1 MSSDL
6 DLCYMTATAA
16 INAFKART
24 LSPVDVV
31 KALIARCEAASDRIN
46 AITHTF
52 FDRAL
57 DQARGAE
64 DRYGRTD
71 GRLRPLEGVA
81 TAISDAHSVKGE
93 VTTFGSKACRDRSA
107 NHSTPTVER
116 LLDAGAIMHCRST
129 TSELGGSGVTRSP
142 LWGATSNPWNFDYSP
157 GGSSGGAGALLAAGM
172 TTLGD
177 GTDSGGSIRIPA
189 SACGVFGY
197 KPPFGRNPNDPKHPM
212 QMLLQSGPL
221 TRSVADAALMQNVM
235 SGAHRDDLC
244 SLREEYRLPHEFA
257 GIKGWKVAFSMDL
270 GHFTVDPEVRRN
282 TLAAA
287 EVFKSLGC
295 VVDEVDLDWNWGAL
309 DAWMTHWEAM
319 LGAAGGD
326 LLPRWRYEM
335 DEHVVTLIERG
346 AAIAATR
353 LSRANR
359 VRGEMYGQL
368 APILDSYNI
377 LVCPTLAVPAAK
389 IDHNEASSDF
399 RIDGKKVPALFG
411 WAMTNPFSLM
421 SQCPVASIPTGFAST
436 GIPTGMQIVA
446 RTFDD
451 LSVFQA
457 AAAFEAAKPWID
469 VRPDL

>member
-1 MSSDL
+1 
-6 DLCYMTATAA
+6 MTATAA
-16 INAFKART
+16 IDAFKARR

-31 KALIARCEAASDRIN
+31 RALIARFEAASERIN
-46 AITHTF
+46 AVTYTF

-57 DQARGAE
+57 EQARAAE

-81 TAISDAHSVKGE
+81 TAISDAHAVAGE
-93 VTTFGSKACRDRSA
+93 VTTFGSSACRDCCADHSA
-107 NHSTPTVER
+107 PTVER
-116 LLDAGAIMHCRST
+116 LLEAGAIMHCRST
-129 TSELGGSGVTRSP
+129 ASELCGSGVTRSL
-142 LWGATSNPWNFDYSP
+142 LWGDTANPWNSEYSP

-172 TTLGD
+172 TTLAD
-177 GTDSGGSIRIPA
+177 GADAGGSIRISA
-189 SACGVFGY
+189 SACGLFGY
-197 KPPFGRNPNDPKHPM
+197 KPPFGRNPTDLKNPM
-212 QMLLQSGPL
+212 QMLLQYGPL

-235 SGAHRDDLC
+235 SGAHPDDLC
-244 SLREEYRLPHEFA
+244 SLRDECRLPTEFA

-295 VVDEVDLDWNWGAL
+295 VVDEVDLGWNWGAL

-319 LGAAGGD
+319 LGAAGGE

-346 AAIAATR
+346 TAIGASR
-353 LSRANR
+353 LIRANR
-359 VRGEMYGQL
+359 VRGEMYAQL
-368 APILDSYNI
+368 APVLDSYKI
-377 LVCPTLAVPAAK
+377 LICPTLAVPAVK
-389 IDHNEASSDF
+389 VGHNEASSDF
-399 RIDGKKVPALFG
+399 NIDGKKVPARFG
-411 WAMTNPFSLM
+411 WAMTHPLSLM

-451 LSVFQA
+451 LTVFQA
-457 AAAFEAAKPWID
+457 AAAFQGAKPWID